1 MGKESNTVAPTSS
14 SGRVKPKSNLDPGLE
29 NGPLNQRGCTD
40 ILCCIL
46 FIVFTALTIYI
57 TATAFSKG
65 DPWRLAQPYDMDANP
80 CGATKSITTV
90 SSIDKRTTHMPTS
103 SIRQRL

>member
-1 MGKESNTVAPTSS
+1 MGKESNTVAPSTPAP
-14 SGRVKPKSNLDPGLE
+14 RRTKPKSNLDPGLE

-46 FIVFTALTIYI
+46 FIIFTGLTIYI

-65 DPWRLAQPYDMDANP
+65 DPWKLAQPYDIDGNP
-80 CGATKSITTV
+80 CGAVNSVTTV
-90 SSIDKRTTHMPTS
+90 N
-103 SIRQRL
+103 